1 MFGVGGGFIM
11 VPAMIYLLRVP
22 TRVVVGTSQFQ
33 IVFVTALTVALQATA
48 NHSVDVVL
56 ALFPMIGGVVGSQ
69 LGTEAGQRLEG
80 EQLRFL
86 LAALV
91 VIVCFRMGFDLVVTP
106 QDLYS
111 LSPVIGGH

>member
-1 MFGVGGGFIM
+1 MDI
-11 VPAMIYLLRVP
+11 
-22 TRVVVGTSQFQ
+22 
-33 IVFVTALTVALQATA
+33 
-48 NHSVDVVL
+48 VL
-56 ALFPMIGGVVGSQ
+56 AIFLIIGGVIGSQ
-69 LGTEAGQRLEG
+69 LGTEAGLKLKG

-91 VIVCFRMGFDLVVTP
+91 VTVCFRMGFDLVVTP